1 MDKEENKNK
10 EIELHSEEVQEIM
23 GEMPSWLLCHG
34 ITVLFVIVIFLLVG
48 SWFFKYPDVIQTEIV
63 VTSMEQ
69 PATITAHSTG
79 KIDSFLTK
87 NNIKNNIM
95 VTAGTPLAVIQ
106 NPAKTQDMLTLIK
119 MIHAWEASEY
129 SETVAKELF
138 TGKSFS
144 LGPVQYAYNTFV
156 SCLDD
161 YLSYK
166 ESNYYTQRIALQKLQ
181 MLTQKE
187 YYNDIVKQVSAER
200 KQLQSNK
207 NIVEQDSI
215 RGVKKMIP
223 ESEYNTSLIHFMQ
236 NKQSLFLLSTSV
248 KQTEI
253 QLMRDKENLLK
264 LQQQAAERETEYRLS
279 LQNAKKILISQ
290 VRLWERNYLLSSP
303 INGIITPMY
312 DSWNRNQNVKVGE
325 VVFMVMPAN
334 RRPIKGKAL
343 LPAHGAGKV
352 QVGQRVNV
360 RISNFPDL
368 EFGYLLGKVEKISN
382 IPDARG
388 FYAVDVSFPNGMKTN
403 YGKLLPVFPQM
414 RGNADIITE
423 NLRLIERFFMPIKK
437 IIKKQQ

>member
-1 MDKEENKNK
+1 M
-10 EIELHSEEVQEIM
+10 
-23 GEMPSWLLCHG
+23 
-34 ITVLFVIVIFLLVG
+34 
-48 SWFFKYPDVIQTEIV
+48 
-63 VTSMEQ
+63 
-69 PATITAHSTG
+69 
-79 KIDSFLTK
+79 
-87 NNIKNNIM
+87 
-95 VTAGTPLAVIQ
+95 
-106 NPAKTQDMLTLIK
+106 
-119 MIHAWEASEY
+119 
-129 SETVAKELF
+129 
-138 TGKSFS
+138 
-144 LGPVQYAYNTFV
+144 
-156 SCLDD
+156 
-161 YLSYK
+161 
-166 ESNYYTQRIALQKLQ
+166 
-181 MLTQKE
+181 
-187 YYNDIVKQVSAER
+187 
-200 KQLQSNK
+200 
-207 NIVEQDSI
+207 
-215 RGVKKMIP
+215 
-223 ESEYNTSLIHFMQ
+223 
-236 NKQSLFLLSTSV
+236 
-248 KQTEI
+248 
-253 QLMRDKENLLK
+253 
-264 LQQQAAERETEYRLS
+264 
-279 LQNAKKILISQ
+279 ISQ

-334 RRPIKGKAL
+334 RGPIKGKAL